1 MEIIER
7 ERYLNLI
14 RQWIGKDLIIVLTG
28 QRRVGKS
35 CLLKQWGEKMS
46 NEGNVIYIDKEKHE
60 FDGLSSYKELNEY
73 IDNK

>member
-35 CLLKQWGEKMS
+35 CVRRKDVERRQC
-46 NEGNVIYIDKEKHE
+46 NIYRQGKT
-60 FDGLSSYKELNEY
+60 
-73 IDNK
+73 